1 MWLCNECKSSAPSKS
16 KEQKCLLLQK
26 EVDCLKRELSCT
38 MKLLE
43 GLEYTVELQKSL
55 LKCNEG
61 NKSISSYPPV
71 NHLQPGSS
79 TYSEA
84 LKKPKVNNSSV
95 LLIKANNDVSDTDV
109 LHDITTSVNPAQI
122 NACIDNTRK
131 IKNGLMVLCEDEK
144 SLERL
149 KVNLNSNKALNSK
162 YTISEPKKFKPR
174 LLVKNVKL
182 NNQSPEQVVEGIITL
197 NKFDETSYLKCVTKL
212 KHFQSTNL
220 IIEVSPDLRKI
231 ILKRGYIHV
240 GWKKCEVS
248 DHIHILRCSK
258 CCGYG
263 HTVKDCNLELVCG
276 KCAQHHKLADCQSTS
291 EECVN
296 CINFNKSSK
305 RNVATNHACNS
316 KECTVFNNYI
326 DNLNSRIDYG

>member
-1 MWLCNECKSSAPSKS
+1 MWFCNECKSPASHRS
-16 KEQKCLLLQK
+16 EEEKCLLLQK

-38 MKLLE
+38 VKLLE

-55 LKCNEG
+55 LKCNVG
-61 NKSISSYPPV
+61 NASTSPSSL

-109 LHDITTSVNPAQI
+109 LQDITTSVNPAKI
-122 NACIDNTRK
+122 NVCIDSTRK
-131 IKNGLMVLCEDEK
+131 IKNGLVVLCEDEK

-162 YTISEPKKFKPR
+162 YTISEPKRFKRR
-174 LLVKNVKL
+174 LLIKNVKL
-182 NNQSPEQVVEGIITL
+182 NNLNTPEQVIESIATL
-197 NKFDETSYLKCVTKL
+197 NKIDETSHIKYVTKL
-212 KHFQSTNL
+212 KHFESTNL
-220 IIEVSPDLRKI
+220 LIEVSPDLRKL
-231 ILKRGYIHV
+231 ILNKGYLYV
-240 GWKKCEVS
+240 GWKRCEVS

-258 CCGYG
+258 CCAYG
-263 HTVKDCNLELVCG
+263 HTAKN
-276 KCAQHHKLADCQSTS
+276 KLAVCKSIS

-296 CINFNKSSK
+296 CINFNKSGK
-305 RNVATNHACNS
+305 RNVATNHASNS
-316 KECTVFNNYI
+316 KECTVFKNYI
-326 DNLNSRIDYG
+326 ETLNSRIDYGYCIEICTH